1 MQKYQNASTMTEN
14 RSFLSTQHPSI
25 QFVALVL
32 FAIVTTSVMAL
43 LATLLAIP
51 LFGINV
57 FVGDGV
63 MANLS
68 NPSVVYAM
76 KFLQFFNAIG
86 LFIFPPILYAIF
98 MGKKPVQFFH
108 LNVKTSL
115 VKVALVPL
123 LIVVSLPLINFLAE
137 INASVKFPEFMRGFE
152 LWMKSSE
159 ENAAKLTEVFLQ
171 YNSVLELFFNI
182 IIIALIPAVGEELL
196 FRGAIQRIFGNWTK
210 NAHLAIWISAI
221 LFSALHGQFYGF
233 LPRMLL
239 GAMFGYLYLW
249 TGSLWLPILGHFTN
263 NFGALVIHVLIGKG
277 VIPKEAENFG
287 AEAEMMIPV
296 MVSLLMVGYLLYYFK
311 GSKEVIT

>member
-1 MQKYQNASTMTEN
+1 MTEN

-25 QFVALVL
+25 QFVALIL

-51 LFGINV
+51 MFGINV

-76 KFLQFFNAIG
+76 KLLQFFNAIG

-98 MGKKPVQFFH
+98 MGERPIRFFQ
-108 LNVKTSL
+108 LDKSASIVKI
-115 VKVALVPL
+115 ALVPL

-137 INASVKFPEFMRGFE
+137 INASVKLPEFMRGFE

-171 YNSVLELFFNI
+171 YNSVLELFFNV

-196 FRGAIQRIFGNWTK
+196 FRGAIQRIFGDWTK

-277 VIPKEAENFG
+277 VIPKEAEKFG
-287 AEAEMMIPV
+287 AEGEMVIPV
-296 MVSLLMVGYLLYYFK
+296 VISVLMVGYLLYYFK
-311 GSKEVIT
+311 GSIINAEDSSRLRSN